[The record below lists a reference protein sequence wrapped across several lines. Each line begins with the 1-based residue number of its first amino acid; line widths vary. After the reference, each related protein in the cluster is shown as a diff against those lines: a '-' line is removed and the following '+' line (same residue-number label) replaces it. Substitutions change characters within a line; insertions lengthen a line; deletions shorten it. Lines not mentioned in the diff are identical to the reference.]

1 MKLCHDEQVVFLSF
15 TCFTVIEHVMNIQG
29 GFSLTKSKSLTS
41 KLIKKYTIVMII
53 QISSYSKTEYKSK
66 VHF

>member
-15 TCFTVIEHVMNIQG
+15 TCFTVIEHVIQG